1 MYRSHKGLD
10 ILIRESLVW
19 WDLGL
24 PLLVVPLN
32 VNSVHKIGGEAGDED
47 VEQFGGVVAVGR
59 VVIGLQGHQQTVQVV
74 LALTTRAESVDDP
87 LGDRAYA
94 RRSTDP
100 VLDVNPRP
108 AIRHR

>member
-1 MYRSHKGLD
+1 M
-10 ILIRESLVW
+10 
-19 WDLGL
+19 
-24 PLLVVPLN
+24 
-32 VNSVHKIGGEAGDED
+32 NSVHKISGEAGDED

-59 VVIGLQGHQQTVQVV
+59 VVIGLQSHQQTVQVV
-74 LALTTRAESVDDP
+74 LTLTARAESVDDP